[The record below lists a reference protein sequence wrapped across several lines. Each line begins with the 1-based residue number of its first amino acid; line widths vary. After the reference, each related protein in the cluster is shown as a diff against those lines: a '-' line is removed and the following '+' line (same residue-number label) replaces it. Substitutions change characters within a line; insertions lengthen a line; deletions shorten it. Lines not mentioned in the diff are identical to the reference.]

1 MTNLQNYILSCV
13 DGEGY
18 DKVLK
23 TKSAKIHFVMDC
35 FNSEYLHANNR
46 TQYRRDPAKVLGEW
60 LSGLPSSINIV
71 FYNFD
76 ILNMAVLF
84 DLIPANA
91 TEEQEDI
98 FLNEWFKLIA
108 TQLLEM
114 KRPQLV

>member
-18 DKVLK
+18 GKELNTDQEKILFVL
-23 TKSAKIHFVMDC
+23 DC
-35 FNSEYLHANNR
+35 FNSEYLHNNNMR
-46 TQYRRDPAKVLGEW
+46 QYIKDPAKVLGEW

-91 TEEQEDI
+91 TEEEEDN
-98 FLNEWFKLIA
+98 FLNGWFKLIA
-108 TQLLEM
+108 SNILEM
-114 KRPQLV
+114 KNLELV